1 MKGGDICL
9 YGAIRGMSWFCG
21 IDVMSRKGE
30 IGLIAAGLPTLL
42 INVNSDTCSKLTEL
56 TMCPFHKQLSTEG
69 FFERVCV
76 CDEQQQ
82 WRPYGFRYLQTKD
95 KFLW

>member
-9 YGAIRGMSWFCG
+9 YGAIRGMSWFYG

-30 IGLIAAGLPTLL
+30 IGLIAPGLPTLL

-56 TMCPFHKQLSTEG
+56 TMCSFHKQLRE
-69 FFERVCV
+69 CV
-76 CDEQQQ
+76 YVMSSSNGDHTDLGTCRQKTSF
-82 WRPYGFRYLQTKD
+82 YGD
-95 KFLW
+95 